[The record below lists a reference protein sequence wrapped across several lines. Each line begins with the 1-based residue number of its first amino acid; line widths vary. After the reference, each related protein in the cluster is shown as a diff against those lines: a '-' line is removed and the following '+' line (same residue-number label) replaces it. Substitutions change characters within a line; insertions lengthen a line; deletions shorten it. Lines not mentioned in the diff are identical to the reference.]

1 VGAVSVGLAS
11 GLITLSVGQLL
22 RPHCSFSSTAIQ
34 IAQQCGPFAT
44 YRRVSCPFASTICRL
59 FRIFDRH
66 ALKPE
71 IFCVTNSLALV
82 KGIASGGRQCAL
94 LPPAWWSSRLVA
106 TAAEN
111 RLKFSAAK
119 NCCKEKP
126 RQRGRGEAG
135 ILVSRGHRDT
145 NRTVLDLRSLH
156 NSAIS
161 EIQWL

>member
-1 VGAVSVGLAS
+1 
-11 GLITLSVGQLL
+11 
-22 RPHCSFSSTAIQ
+22 
-34 IAQQCGPFAT
+34 
-44 YRRVSCPFASTICRL
+44 L